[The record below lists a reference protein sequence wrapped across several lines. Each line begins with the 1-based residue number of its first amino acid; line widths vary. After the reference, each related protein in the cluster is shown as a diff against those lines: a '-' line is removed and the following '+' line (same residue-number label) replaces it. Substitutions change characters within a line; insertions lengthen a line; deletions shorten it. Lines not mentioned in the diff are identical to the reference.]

1 MRCLFNG
8 FMIDEKLQQELR
20 VRFNPDGSILR
31 RQQLVMLDLL
41 KHFDAICKEHDIK
54 YWLSSGTCLG
64 AVRHGGFIPWDDDL
78 DVEMLREDYLKF
90 EKVFHETEDYALQ
103 TYKNDPYYVVPYA
116 KLRNKKTKIVEHG
129 QDVKY
134 KYRGIYIDIFVLERC
149 PHTITRIYNR
159 LAWDLLI
166 FGSKSSSVFTRSVFF
181 VGKFLLHKSIP
192 FVRFMF
198 GHLLGNQLRHTYG
211 SGFSKNYRQLE
222 WIFPLKKALF
232 EESEFP
238 IPINHAAYLDKM
250 YKNHMQL
257 PDLDAI
263 KPHVTEVFFE

>member
-1 MRCLFNG
+1 
-8 FMIDEKLQQELR
+8 MIDEKQQQELR
-20 VRFNPDGSILR
+20 NRFNPDGSVLR
-31 RQQLVMLDLL
+31 KHQLVMLDLL
-41 KHFDAICKEHDIK
+41 KHFDAVCKEHNIK

-90 EKVFHETEDYALQ
+90 EKVFQETDKYVLQ
-103 TYKNDPYYVVPYA
+103 TYKTDPYYVVPYA
-116 KLRNKKTKIVEHG
+116 KLRNKNTGIREHG
-129 QDVKY
+129 QDLKY
-134 KYRGIYIDIFVLERC
+134 KYKGIYIDVFILENT
-149 PHTITRIYNR
+149 PNLLSKIYDR
-159 LAWDLLI
+159 LTWKLLL
-166 FGSKSSSVFTRSVFF
+166 FGSKPTLGRIGRWMFFTF
-181 VGKFLLHKSIP
+181 KFLFHSSIP
-192 FVRFMF
+192 FVRFLF
-198 GHLLGNQLRHTYG
+198 GKLKGNKLRHTYG

>member
-90 EKVFHETEDYALQ
+90 EKVFKETDHYVLQ
-103 TYKNDPYYVVPYA
+103 TYKNDPYYVVPFA
-116 KLRNKKTKIVEHG
+116 KLRNKKTKITEHG
-129 QDVKY
+129 QDLRYKY
-134 KYRGIYIDIFVLERC
+134 KGIYIDIFILEKS
-149 PHTITRIYNR
+149 PHRLVDIYNKV
-159 LAWDLLI
+159 AWRILN
-166 FGSKSSSVFTRSVFF
+166 FGAKPTLGI
-181 VGKFLLHKSIP
+181 VGKAAFFTFKYLFYATIPVSRFL
-192 FVRFMF
+192 F
-198 GHLLGNQLRHTYG
+198 GNLRGNELRHTYG
-211 SGFSKNYRQLE
+211 TGYSWNSREEQWLFPLTTMTFEGLEFPVPKDYESYLGRMFKNY
-222 WIFPLKKALF
+222 
-232 EESEFP
+232 
-238 IPINHAAYLDKM
+238 N
-250 YKNHMQL
+250 QL
-257 PDLDAI
+257 PELDAI
-263 KPHVTEVFFE
+263 IPHITEIYL